1 MDTRGIAKPVQI
13 NDGLGCIGIAAWIL
27 QLQVCE
33 VALGIAAYPFIETLL
48 VAIYH
53 PARLILILV
62 QVEILGG
69 QDVVLIA
76 IFLRFVKFSS
86 RFVTCC
92 SYQGIT
98 CEPFGISVDIRGE
111 DRMVLA

>member
-13 NDGLGCIGIAAWIL
+13 NDGLGCSGIAAWIL

-33 VALGIAAYPFIETLL
+33 VALGIASYPFIETLL
-48 VAIYH
+48 GAIYH
-53 PARLILILV
+53 LIVLV

-69 QDVVLIA
+69 QDLVLIV
-76 IFLRFVKFSS
+76 IFLRIIKFS
-86 RFVTCC
+86 RFVTC

-98 CEPFGISVDIRGE
+98 CGLLGSSVDIRGE
-111 DRMVLA
+111 DRMALA

>member
-13 NDGLGCIGIAAWIL
+13 NDGLGCIGIAWIL
-27 QLQVCE
+27 QLQVCD
-33 VALGIAAYPFIETLL
+33 VALGIAFYPFIETLS

-53 PARLILILV
+53 LIFLV

-98 CEPFGISVDIRGE
+98 CGLLGNSVDIRCE

>member
-13 NDGLGCIGIAAWIL
+13 NDGLGCIGIAWIL

-62 QVEILGG
+62 QVEIPGG
-69 QDVVLIA
+69 QDVVTAAL
-76 IFLRFVKFSS
+76 FLRFFKFS
-86 RFVTCC
+86 RFVTC

-98 CEPFGISVDIRGE
+98 CGPFGISVDIRGE
-111 DRMVLA
+111 DRMALA

>member
-13 NDGLGCIGIAAWIL
+13 NDGLGIGIVWIL

-33 VALGIAAYPFIETLL
+33 VAIDIAFYPFIETLL

-53 PARLILILV
+53 LARLILILV

-69 QDVVLIA
+69 QDVVLVTL
-76 IFLRFVKFSS
+76 FLRCCKFSH
-86 RFVTCC
+86 FVTC

-98 CEPFGISVDIRGE
+98 CELLGSSVDIRGE
-111 DRMVLA
+111 DRMALA

>member
-13 NDGLGCIGIAAWIL
+13 NDGLGCSGIAAWIL

-33 VALGIAAYPFIETLL
+33 VALGIAFYPFIETLL

-53 PARLILILV
+53 LIFLA

-69 QDVVLIA
+69 QDVVLA
-76 IFLRFVKFSS
+76 ALFLRIILRIIKFSLFFHLFLP
-86 RFVTCC
+86 RH
-92 SYQGIT
+92 Y
-98 CEPFGISVDIRGE
+98 
-111 DRMVLA
+111 L

>member
-13 NDGLGCIGIAAWIL
+13 NDGLGCSGIAAWIL

-33 VALGIAAYPFIETLL
+33 VALDIAFYPFIETLL
-48 VAIYH
+48 VAIYY
-53 PARLILILV
+53 LIFLV

-69 QDVVLIA
+69 QDVVLAA
-76 IFLRFVKFSS
+76 IFLRFFKFS
-86 RFVTCC
+86 RFVTC

-111 DRMVLA
+111 DRMALA

>member
-13 NDGLGCIGIAAWIL
+13 NDGLGIGIAWIL

-33 VALGIAAYPFIETLL
+33 VAIDIAFYPFIETLL
-48 VAIYH
+48 GAIYH
-53 PARLILILV
+53 LIFLV

-76 IFLRFVKFSS
+76 IFLRIIKFS
-86 RFVTCC
+86 RFVTC

-98 CEPFGISVDIRGE
+98 CELLGNSVDIRGE

>member
-13 NDGLGCIGIAAWIL
+13 NDGLGIGIAWIL

-33 VALGIAAYPFIETLL
+33 VAIDIAFYPFIETLL

-53 PARLILILV
+53 LARLIFILV

-69 QDVVLIA
+69 QDVVLVA
-76 IFLRFVKFSS
+76 ISLRIVKFS
-86 RFVTCC
+86 RFVTC

-98 CEPFGISVDIRGE
+98 CEPFGSSVDIRGE
-111 DRMVLA
+111 DRMALA